1 MILLSEPGVDPSTL
15 ERLGTA
21 GIVAVILLGVIY
33 WLVKDRARIIADR
46 DAERVKADTL
56 ADRLVS
62 TIERVIPVLD
72 RAERALDRRE
82 RDL

>member
-1 MILLSEPGVDPSTL
+1 MILLAESSLDPSTL

-21 GIVAVILLGVIY
+21 GIVAVILLGVIV
-33 WLVKDRARIIADR
+33 WLVKDRARIITDR
-46 DAERVKADTL
+46 DAERVKAEAL
-56 ADRLVS
+56 AERLVS

-82 RDL
+82 RET